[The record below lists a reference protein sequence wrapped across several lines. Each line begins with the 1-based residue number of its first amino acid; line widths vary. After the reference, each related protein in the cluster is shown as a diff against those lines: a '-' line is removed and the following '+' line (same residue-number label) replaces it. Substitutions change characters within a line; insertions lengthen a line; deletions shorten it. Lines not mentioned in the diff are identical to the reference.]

1 MDLNL
6 RGAKVLVT
14 AASQGLGRATARQFS
29 LEGAQVVISSRS
41 LEKLQTAAS
50 EINQETGN
58 PIFTIAADVS
68 DAVAATK
75 LVNHAAEMLGGLDI
89 LITNAGGPPGGKFVD
104 FELDAWK
111 SAIDLTL
118 LSNVT
123 LIKAA
128 LPYLRQSSR
137 AAVLAVVS
145 IAAKEPMDN
154 LTLSNVIRPAVVG
167 LTKTLS
173 FELSKEGIRF
183 NSLLPGITETDR
195 IIHLAE
201 FRAQQNNITVEE
213 AKARMSASIPLGRIG
228 KPEEFGNAA
237 VFLCSPAAG
246 FINGVALLVDGGA
259 SHNIL

>member
-41 LEKLQTAAS
+41 LDKLQTAAS
-50 EINQETGN
+50 EINSESGN
-58 PIFTIAADVS
+58 PVFTIAADVS
-68 DAVAATK
+68 DANAATK
-75 LVNHAAEMLGGLDI
+75 LVNNAAEMLGGLDI
-89 LITNAGGPPGGKFVD
+89 LITNAGGPPGGRFVD
-104 FELDAWK
+104 FELDAWR
-111 SAIDLTL
+111 SAIDLIL
-118 LSNVT
+118 LSAVN

-128 LPYLRQSSR
+128 LPHLRQSSR

-145 IAAKEPMDN
+145 IAGKEPQDN
-154 LTLSNVIRPAVVG
+154 LTLSNVIRPAVIG

-173 FELSKEGIRF
+173 FELGKEGIRF

-195 IIHLAE
+195 VTHLAQL
-201 FRAQQNNITVEE
+201 RAEQNNITPEE
-213 AKARMSASIPLGRIG
+213 AKNRMSASIPIGRIG

-259 SHNIL
+259 SHSIL